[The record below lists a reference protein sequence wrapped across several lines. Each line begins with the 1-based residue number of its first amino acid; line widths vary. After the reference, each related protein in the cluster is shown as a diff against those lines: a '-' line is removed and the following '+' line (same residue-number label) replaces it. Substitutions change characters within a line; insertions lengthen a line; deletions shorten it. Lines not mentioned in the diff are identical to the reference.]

1 MDKSRHINIKIETT
15 RWRAT
20 ENHEKR
26 SLYNL
31 SILVMLSTAAAAG
44 WSWHSAAD
52 VRRATFSL
60 SSSTYSQFSMP
71 YATHI
76 KRHIILFWFDCCL
89 CNAVPM
95 WCDVMCVM
103 ADADDVMTVKV
114 ARASVYDTYVGWWHN
129 MYCWSLMLRA
139 AAAAATVAAA
149 APKHR
154 IVLVLL
160 S

>member
-1 MDKSRHINIKIETT
+1 MTGHRKSRKT
-15 RWRAT
+15 
-20 ENHEKR
+20 
-26 SLYNL
+26 L
-31 SILVMLSTAAAAG
+31 SIQSFYIGDALDCCCCWLVL
-44 WSWHSAAD
+44 
-52 VRRATFSL
+52 TFRCWCKARNILSL